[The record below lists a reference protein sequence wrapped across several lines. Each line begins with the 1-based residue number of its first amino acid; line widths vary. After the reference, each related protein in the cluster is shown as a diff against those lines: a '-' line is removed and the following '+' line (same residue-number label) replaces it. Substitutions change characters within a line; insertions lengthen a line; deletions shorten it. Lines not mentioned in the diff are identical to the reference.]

1 MACVFDLPNRFL
13 LNFLIHAHIKT
24 LVLSLYF
31 ILEISKYI
39 TIPVRIMAMNPE
51 SAVVVATLDDID
63 TDLGTLGSSSKSL
76 LRKKLQY
83 NFLRENTFLFLPGS

>member
-1 MACVFDLPNRFL
+1 M
-13 LNFLIHAHIKT
+13 
-24 LVLSLYF
+24 SLYF

-76 LRKKLQY
+76 
-83 NFLRENTFLFLPGS
+83 

>member
-1 MACVFDLPNRFL
+1 M
-13 LNFLIHAHIKT
+13 
-24 LVLSLYF
+24 SLYF

-83 NFLRENTFLFLPGS
+83 NFLRENTFVFLPGS